1 MPVAI
6 DRGSLISSRLYS
18 FALLAHEQG
27 ISMKQHRLA
36 AAIALV
42 GLVLAGCDK
51 QASTVELK
59 TPAQKASY
67 GIGLNMGKSLAQ
79 EGMDDL
85 DSKAV
90 AQGIEDAVG
99 KKEQKLKDEELVEA
113 FAALQKRAEERMA
126 KMSEESASAGKKF
139 LEENAKKAG
148 VVTTASGLQYEIVKK
163 ADGPQPKPTDV
174 VTVHYEGKLT
184 DGKVF
189 DSSVERGSPIDLPV
203 SGVIPGWVEGLQ
215 LMHVGEKI
223 KLFIPSD
230 LAYGA
235 QSPSPTIPANS
246 VLVFDLELIAIKDPA
261 AAGAPGAADAEEEEE
276 SAAPASK

>member
-1 MPVAI
+1 
-6 DRGSLISSRLYS
+6 
-18 FALLAHEQG
+18 
-27 ISMKQHRLA
+27 MKQHRLA

-90 AQGIEDAVG
+90 ALGIEDAVG
-99 KKEQKLKDEELVEA
+99 KKDQKLKDEELVEA
-113 FAALQKRAEERMA
+113 FSALQKRSEERLA
-126 KMSEESASAGKKF
+126 KMSEEASAAGKKF
-139 LEENAKKAG
+139 LEENGKKDG
-148 VVTTASGLQYEIVKK
+148 VVTTASGLQYQIIKK
-163 ADGPQPKPTDV
+163 ADGAQPKPTDV
-174 VTVHYEGKLT
+174 VTVHYEGKLI

-203 SGVIPGWVEGLQ
+203 GGVIPGWVEGLQ

-235 QSPSPTIPANS
+235 QSPSPAIPANS
-246 VLVFDLELIAIKDPA
+246 VLVFDLELLGIKDPA
-261 AAGAPGAADAEEEEE
+261 AAPTPGADADEDE
-276 SAAPASK
+276 AAPAASAPAKK

>member
-1 MPVAI
+1 
-6 DRGSLISSRLYS
+6 
-18 FALLAHEQG
+18 
-27 ISMKQHRLA
+27 MKQHRLA

-51 QASTVELK
+51 QANTVELK

-90 AQGIEDAVG
+90 ALGIEDAVG
-99 KKEQKLKDEELVEA
+99 KKDQKLKDEELVEA
-113 FAALQKRAEERMA
+113 FSALQKRSEERLA
-126 KMSEESASAGKKF
+126 KMSEEASAAGKKF
-139 LEENAKKAG
+139 LEENGKKDG
-148 VVTTASGLQYEIVKK
+148 VVTTASGLQYQIIKK
-163 ADGPQPKPTDV
+163 ADGAQPKPTDV
-174 VTVHYEGKLT
+174 VTVHYEGKLI

-203 SGVIPGWVEGLQ
+203 GGVIPGWVEGLQ

-235 QSPSPTIPANS
+235 QSPSPAIPANS
-246 VLVFDLELIAIKDPA
+246 VLVFDLELLGIKDPA
-261 AAGAPGAADAEEEEE
+261 AAPTAGADADEEEE
-276 SAAPASK
+276 AAPAASAPAKK